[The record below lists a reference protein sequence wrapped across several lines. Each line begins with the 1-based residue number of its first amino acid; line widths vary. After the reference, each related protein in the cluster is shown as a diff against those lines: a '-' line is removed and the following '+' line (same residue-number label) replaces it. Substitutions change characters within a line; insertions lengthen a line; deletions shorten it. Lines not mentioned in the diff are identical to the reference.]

1 MPKGSKPSK
10 GQPKGQPKETPKGSS
25 KGPSRGQS
33 KGPSKGPP
41 RTAFQLLQ
49 QQLKWVD
56 LIFEVLDARAPLSSR
71 HPKNDE
77 IFGNKPRLIFLTK
90 DDLADP
96 KVSRECAKKLS
107 SEHVKVI
114 VLSLKDRRRQPE
126 VVNMALELSEEKIKQ
141 IEAKGLLP
149 RPVRICVVGMPNT
162 GKSSLI
168 NWLIGKKQVKVADRP
183 GVTRGPQ
190 WIRVHPK
197 LELLDTP
204 GILPPNISS
213 RNVGEKLGIF
223 NLAPAGAYAP
233 EELAERAIA
242 ELQKRYPGALEKYIP
257 EAEGDL
263 TPAGLDLQNPPS
275 TDEDDEEDGQN
286 WKLERDLN
294 ISKQSKR
301 NRRSGEDNAL
311 DYEDD
316 DLSEVSQP
324 DSATVINEKI
334 NLQLIAERK
343 RFLTTKGRPDTSR
356 AAAVFL
362 GDIRNGRLGRIT
374 FDSPDGK

>member
-1 MPKGSKPSK
+1 MPKGSKSTN
-10 GQPKGQPKETPKGSS
+10 GQPKGPS
-25 KGPSRGQS
+25 KGQS
-33 KGPSKGPP
+33 KGPPKGQPKGPP

-71 HPKNDE
+71 HPKHSE

-96 KVSRECAKKLS
+96 KVSREWAKKLS
-107 SEHVKVI
+107 SENEKAI
-114 VLSLKDRRRQPE
+114 ILCLKDRRRQPE
-126 VVNMALELSEEKIKQ
+126 VVNMALELSEEKLKQ

-204 GILPPNISS
+204 GILPPNITS

-233 EELAERAIA
+233 EELAERAIL
-242 ELQKRYPGALEKYIP
+242 ELQKRYPGAIERYLPAAEFEEIP
-257 EAEGDL
+257 ASTASPCSEA
-263 TPAGLDLQNPPS
+263 NP
-275 TDEDDEEDGQN
+275 DDEEDGQN
-286 WKLERDLN
+286 WKIERDLS
-294 ISKQSKR
+294 ITKQSKL
-301 NRRSGEDNAL
+301 NRLTGQDSAL
-311 DYEDD
+311 DDEPDD
-316 DLSEVSQP
+316 NRAQ
-324 DSATVINEKI
+324 TTGNFTEKI

-343 RFLTTKGRPDTSR
+343 RFITTKGRPDTSR

-362 GDIRNGRLGRIT
+362 GDIRNGKLGRIT
-374 FDSPDGK
+374 FDSPVDK

>member
-1 MPKGSKPSK
+1 MPKGNKSNN
-10 GQPKGQPKETPKGSS
+10 GQP

-33 KGPSKGPP
+33 KGPSKGPAKGPP

-71 HPKNDE
+71 HPKHSE

-96 KVSRECAKKLS
+96 KASRDWAKKLS
-107 SEHVKVI
+107 SENEKAI
-114 VLSLKDRRRQPE
+114 VLCLKDRRRQPE
-126 VVNMALELSEEKIKQ
+126 VVNMALELSQEKLKQ

-204 GILPPNISS
+204 GILPPTISS

-223 NLAPAGAYAP
+223 NLAPAGAYTP
-233 EELAERAIA
+233 EELAERAIV
-242 ELQKRYPGALEKYIP
+242 ELQKRYPGAIQQYLPHAEVEE
-257 EAEGDL
+257 EADNPIAPQPYTQDENSEGE
-263 TPAGLDLQNPPS
+263 Q
-275 TDEDDEEDGQN
+275 DGQN
-286 WKLERDLN
+286 WIVERDLN
-294 ISKQSKR
+294 ISKQSKL
-301 NRRSGEDNAL
+301 NRLSGQDTSLNAEAEESISL
-311 DYEDD
+311 QSPSTER
-316 DLSEVSQP
+316 
-324 DSATVINEKI
+324 I

-362 GDIRNGRLGRIT
+362 GDIRNGKLGRIT
-374 FDSPDGK
+374 FDSPSEK

>member
-1 MPKGSKPSK
+1 MPKGSKPTN
-10 GQPKGQPKETPKGSS
+10 GQPKGS
-25 KGPSRGQS
+25 SRGQS
-33 KGPSKGPP
+33 KGPSKGPPKGPP

-71 HPKNDE
+71 HPKHSE

-96 KVSRECAKKLS
+96 RASKEWAKKLS
-107 SEHVKVI
+107 SENEKAI
-114 VLSLKDRRRQPE
+114 VLCLKDRRRQPE
-126 VVNMALELSEEKIKQ
+126 VVNMALELSQEKLKQ

-204 GILPPNISS
+204 GILPPNITSPGISARFS
-213 RNVGEKLGIF
+213 R
-223 NLAPAGAYAP
+223 
-233 EELAERAIA
+233 
-242 ELQKRYPGALEKYIP
+242 PG
-257 EAEGDL
+257 
-263 TPAGLDLQNPPS
+263 
-275 TDEDDEEDGQN
+275 
-286 WKLERDLN
+286 
-294 ISKQSKR
+294 
-301 NRRSGEDNAL
+301 
-311 DYEDD
+311 
-316 DLSEVSQP
+316 
-324 DSATVINEKI
+324 
-334 NLQLIAERK
+334 
-343 RFLTTKGRPDTSR
+343 
-356 AAAVFL
+356 
-362 GDIRNGRLGRIT
+362 
-374 FDSPDGK
+374 